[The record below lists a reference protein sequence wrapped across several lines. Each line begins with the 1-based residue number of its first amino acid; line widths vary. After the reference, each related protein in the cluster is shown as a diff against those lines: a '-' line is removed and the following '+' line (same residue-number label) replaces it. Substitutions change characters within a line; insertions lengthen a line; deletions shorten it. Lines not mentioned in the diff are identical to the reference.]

1 MIRLA
6 SSVATRARSTGSA
19 LRGVSTFLQRYSEH
33 VAERAA
39 LGIVPKPLD
48 AAQAAEVVQ
57 LLEKPA
63 EGEAEQLLELLEQ
76 RVPPGVDEAA
86 YVKAGFLAA
95 VTRGDAASPVV
106 TKQHAVR
113 LLGTM
118 AGGYNIEP
126 LVKLLDDDEL
136 AAEAATQLSHTI
148 LVFDAF
154 YDVEAKARAGNGH
167 AQKVMDSWAE
177 AEWFTS
183 RPEVRRRPNGTKH
196 TPSPPLP
203 STFTT
208 PPLPT
213 LPSTHPTHPPNPP
226 SSPSL
231 PRPLLFGSPPCPA
244 RYKVPEK
251 ITATV
256 FLVSGETN
264 TDDLSPAPDAWS
276 RPDIPLHALAML
288 KIPRDGIHDA
298 QAQIAECTAKGHP
311 VAYVGDVVGTGS
323 SRKSATNSVLW
334 YMGDD
339 IPYVPNKRSG
349 GLCIGGKIAPIFFNT
364 MEDAGAQRT
373 LPATP
378 KPLPPAER

>member
-126 LVKLLDDDEL
+126 LVKLLGSEEEPVQS
-136 AAEAATQLSHTI
+136 AA
-148 LVFDAF
+148 
-154 YDVEAKARAGNGH
+154 
-167 AQKVMDSWAE
+167 
-177 AEWFTS
+177 
-183 RPEVRRRPNGTKH
+183 
-196 TPSPPLP
+196 
-203 STFTT
+203 
-208 PPLPT
+208 
-213 LPSTHPTHPPNPP
+213 
-226 SSPSL
+226 
-231 PRPLLFGSPPCPA
+231 
-244 RYKVPEK
+244 
-251 ITATV
+251 
-256 FLVSGETN
+256 
-264 TDDLSPAPDAWS
+264 
-276 RPDIPLHALAML
+276 
-288 KIPRDGIHDA
+288 
-298 QAQIAECTAKGHP
+298 
-311 VAYVGDVVGTGS
+311 
-323 SRKSATNSVLW
+323 
-334 YMGDD
+334 
-339 IPYVPNKRSG
+339 
-349 GLCIGGKIAPIFFNT
+349 
-364 MEDAGAQRT
+364 
-373 LPATP
+373 PAT
-378 KPLPPAER
+378 